1 MTTQKAKWFNK
12 KAPKV
17 INTMK
22 YKHNLRISDWYS
34 PINLFVRK
42 RTVKAK
48 KAKQKKGYNLILKR

>member
-22 YKHNLRISDWYS
+22 YTHNLRISDWYS
-34 PINLFVRK
+34 PMNLFVRK

-48 KAKQKKGYNLILKR
+48 KRESKEGL